1 MEHFAWAGSKYSA
14 LIVETKPNLSESI
27 LKIVLGQ
34 QLELNGV
41 ALTHKSVDFFWEHG
55 GESWTWNNHS
65 SMWDIRRCDKAVVS
79 VKIGRYSDHKD
90 GRAPLCHR

>member
-41 ALTHKSVDFFWEHG
+41 ALTHKSVNFFG
-55 GESWTWNNHS
+55 NTVAKVGLGIATQVCGTFA
-65 SMWDIRRCDKAVVS
+65 DAAKLL
-79 VKIGRYSDHKD
+79 Y
-90 GRAPLCHR
+90 L